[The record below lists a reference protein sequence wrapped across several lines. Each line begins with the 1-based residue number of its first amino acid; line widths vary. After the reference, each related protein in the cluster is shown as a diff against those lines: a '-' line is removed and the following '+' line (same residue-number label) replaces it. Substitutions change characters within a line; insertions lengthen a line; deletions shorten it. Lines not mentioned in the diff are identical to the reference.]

1 MKIEIDQ
8 EVLSK
13 ALSYLSRIVSTRP
26 SYPVLSNLLLD
37 ANKNGTVSFSAT
49 NLDITLTVRSG
60 AEVKTE
66 GKITC
71 PAKTLSDFV
80 SFLSSG
86 TVTLAT
92 DRDKL
97 TVSSGSHKAVFA
109 TIPTEEF
116 PELPEVTKSSTTV
129 LVISGKVFKEIV
141 EKVAFACS
149 KDLSRPIFSAVL
161 FEPAAEQVVWV
172 GLDGHRLSKV
182 ISDIKIE
189 GKADPLL
196 LPADALEEVSRS
208 ISEDEDLTIYSVKKG
223 QHVVMKFGTI
233 DLACRQ
239 VEGVYPDYK
248 VALPKEEKSKL
259 TLPTEEF
266 LNAVKMARLFSS
278 DELANRIEMEFAKD
292 KLTISSSGSKAG
304 ESTTVLDV
312 EGEGEDFK
320 AAFNAQFLSD
330 MLSRV
335 ETEKTEFSTFV
346 PATDEKLRGGVI
358 REEGNPD
365 FFHIVM
371 PLFTS

>member
-37 ANKNGTVSFSAT
+37 ANKNGTVAFSAT
-49 NLDITLTVRSG
+49 NLDLTLTVRSG
-60 AEVKTE
+60 AEVKGE

-86 TVTLAT
+86 PVTIAT
-92 DRDKL
+92 DGDKL
-97 TVSSGSHKAVFA
+97 NVTSGSHKAVFS
-109 TIPTEEF
+109 TIPVEEF
-116 PELPEVTKSSTTV
+116 PELPEVTKDSSTV
-129 LVISGKVFKEIV
+129 LVMPGKTFKEII
-141 EKVAFACS
+141 EKVTFACS

-182 ISDIKIE
+182 ITDMKVESKSE
-189 GKADPLL
+189 NLL
-196 LPADALEEVSRS
+196 IPAEALDEVGRS
-208 ISEDEDLTIYSVKKG
+208 VSEDEDVTIYSVKKG
-223 QHVVMKFGTI
+223 QHVVLKYGTI
-233 DLACRQ
+233 DLATRQ

-259 TLPTEEF
+259 TLSTEEF
-266 LNAVKMARLFSS
+266 LNAIKMARLFSS
-278 DELANRIEMEFAKD
+278 DELANRIEMSYGKD
-292 KLTISSSGSKAG
+292 KLTISSSGSKVG
-304 ESTTVLDV
+304 ENTTILEV
-312 EGEGEDFK
+312 EGEGEEFK
-320 AAFNAQFLSD
+320 AAFNAQFLTD
-330 MLSRV
+330 ILSRV
-335 ETEKTEFSTFV
+335 VSEKVEFSTFV
-346 PATDEKLRGGVI
+346 PATDEKLRGGVF
-358 REEGNPD
+358 REEGNND

>member
-13 ALSYLSRIVSTRP
+13 ALSYLSRIVSNRP
-26 SYPVLSNLLLD
+26 SYPILSNLLLD

-60 AEVKTE
+60 AEVKAE

-86 TVTLAT
+86 PVTLAT
-92 DRDKL
+92 DADKL
-97 TVSSGSHKAVFA
+97 LVSSGAHKATFS

-116 PELPEVTKSSTTV
+116 PELPAVTKDSSTV
-129 LVISGKVFKEIV
+129 LVMSGKVFKEIV
-141 EKVAFACS
+141 DRVSFACA

-161 FEPAAEQVVWV
+161 FEPAAEQIVWV

-182 ISDIKIE
+182 TSEMKVE
-189 GKADPLL
+189 SKVGNLL
-196 LPADALEEVSRS
+196 IPAEALDEVARS
-208 ISEDEDLTIYSVKKG
+208 ITEDEELTIYSVKKG
-223 QHVVMKFGTI
+223 QHVVIKYGTI
-233 DLACRQ
+233 DLATRQ
-239 VEGVYPDYK
+239 IEGVYPDYK

-259 TLPTEEF
+259 VLSTEEF

-278 DELANRIEMEFAKD
+278 DELANRIEISYAKE
-292 KLTISSSGSKAG
+292 KLTISSSGSKVG
-304 ESTTVLDV
+304 ENTTVLSA

-320 AAFNAQFLSD
+320 AAFNAQFLTD
-330 MLSRV
+330 ILSRV
-335 ETEKTEFSTFV
+335 TTEKVEFSTFV
-346 PATDEKLRGGVI
+346 PATDDKLRGGVF
-358 REEGNPD
+358 REEGNSD